1 MSKLLII
8 GAGGHGRM
16 IADVAATTGRWSS
29 IAFLD
34 DEVQRLPED
43 LPWPVL
49 GSCDRLKSVSGDHD
63 SLVPGFGDNALRHDW
78 TERIST
84 LGIELASVVSP
95 QAIVSSHAKLGP
107 GTVVMPGA
115 IVNIGAT
122 TGRGVIIN
130 TGATVDHDCHLAD
143 GAHVAPGVSL
153 GGGVQVGERSLIGVG
168 ASVRNGI
175 TIGRDV
181 TVGVGAAVH
190 ADLPDECTVVGVP
203 ARPLH

>member
-16 IADVAATTGRWSS
+16 IADVAAATGRWSS

-34 DEVQRLPED
+34 DDVTHLPDD

-49 GSCDRLKSVSGDHD
+49 GTCDLVKSLAGDHD
-63 SLVPGFGDNALRHDW
+63 SIVSGFGDNGLRHEW
-78 TERIST
+78 VERISM
-84 LGIELASVVSP
+84 LGIELTSVVSS
-95 QAIVSSHAKLGP
+95 QAIVSGHAKLGP

-153 GGGVQVGERSLIGVG
+153 GGGVRVGERSLIGVG

-175 TIGRDV
+175 SIGRDV

-190 ADLPDECTVVGVP
+190 ADLPDDCTVVGVP